1 MLAEMKEPA
10 MNVVEST
17 HALLEDHSLEIT
29 AKDIGNLEEAK
40 ALIPRGTRINIT
52 YLDNEDLSM
61 RRAAAAAVKD
71 AGFIPVP
78 HISARRLKSE
88 EQLTEFIGALE
99 QDGTGAEVFVIAGDP
114 ETPMGPYTDSLDII
128 RSGVLTQHGVRHVGI
143 AGYPEG
149 HPHISRQELQS
160 SLMAK
165 ASALKEQ
172 NIPGVI
178 VTQFGFDVDPVIS
191 WIESV
196 RGEGID
202 LPIRVGVPGPAGIK
216 RLLGY
221 ARRFGVSSSAGIAKK
236 YGFSIMNLMGT
247 AGPDRYITDLASR
260 IDPARHGEVNLHFYT
275 FGGLSVTS
283 KWIQEFE
290 RGA

>member
-1 MLAEMKEPA
+1 MGVA
-10 MNVVEST
+10 EST

-29 AKDIGNLEEAK
+29 AKDISNLAEAQ

-52 YLDNEDLSM
+52 YLDNEDLAM
-61 RRAAAAAVKD
+61 RRAAAAAVKEG
-71 AGFIPVP
+71 GFIPVP

-88 EQLTEFIGALE
+88 EQLKEFIGALQE
-99 QDGTGAEVFVIAGDP
+99 DGTGSEVFVIAGDP
-114 ETPMGPYTDSLDII
+114 ETPMGPYRDSLDII
-128 RSGVLTQHGVRHVGI
+128 RSGVLTQHGVSHVGI

-149 HPHISRQELQS
+149 HPLISRHELQA
-160 SLMAK
+160 SLTAK

-172 NIPGVI
+172 NVPGVI

-191 WIESV
+191 WIEAV
-196 RGEGID
+196 RDEGID

-247 AGPDRYITDLASR
+247 AGPDRYIAELASR
-260 IDPARHGEVNLHFYT
+260 IDPARHGDVKLHFYT